1 MTTPPAVFAQF
12 GQTLAFAERT
22 LTAVLREHL
31 AERDATP
38 ETWYVF
44 QLVSS
49 RGPEFSREALIGD
62 LAGSPNLDAAS
73 AAELLARL
81 EAEGLIRG
89 DTHVEMT
96 ARGDEFYRSLRE
108 HVLGGTARLLGQ
120 FEIRDIETTV
130 RTMRAIT
137 QRAAE
142 EQAVQARATPA
153 EADHDHA

>member
-31 AERDATP
+31 AERDCTP

-49 RGPEFSREALIGD
+49 RGPEFSREALISD
-62 LAGSPNLDAAS
+62 LAGSRNLDAAS
-73 AAELLARL
+73 AAELVVRL
-81 EAEGLIRG
+81 EAEELVHG

-96 ARGDEFYRSLRE
+96 AKGEELYRSLRE
-108 HVLGGTARLLGQ
+108 HVLTGTARLLGQ
-120 FEIRDIETTV
+120 FDIRDIETTV
-130 RTMRAIT
+130 RTVRAIT

-142 EQAVQARATPA
+142 EQAAGERPAATGS
-153 EADHDHA
+153 

>member
-31 AERDATP
+31 AQRDCTP

-49 RGPEFSREALIGD
+49 RGPEFSREALISD

-73 AAELLARL
+73 APELLARL
-81 EAEGLIRG
+81 ETERLVCG
-89 DTHVEMT
+89 DIHVELT
-96 ARGDEFYRSLRE
+96 ATGEELYHSLRE
-108 HVLGGTARLLGQ
+108 HVLAGTARLLGQ
-120 FEIRDIETTV
+120 FDIRDIETTV

-142 EQAVQARATPA
+142 EQAVEEQAMAS
-153 EADHDHA
+153 DS